1 MFSQMAFH
9 IGAIASLAIG
19 VIYDPLSRIGG
30 GLFAIAYALI
40 FKDVLLAALRYRRA
54 NKKLAA
60 QI

>member
-1 MFSQMAFH
+1 MAFH

-40 FKDVLLAALRYRRA
+40 FKDIVMSSFIYYKHYKR
-54 NKKLAA
+54 
-60 QI
+60 ITI